1 MKLPRI
7 LSCTCCGT
15 GPKILSMLGMTGSF
29 MLVELIVGNY
39 TNSMALVA
47 DSFHMLS
54 DVIAL
59 MIAYI
64 SVRISPREWQK
75 NTYGYARAEVVGALI
90 NAVFLFALCFSIA
103 VESFKRFLLIEH
115 IEDPEMIMIVGGVG
129 LAINVFGMCLFG
141 DSHGGHGHS
150 HGGNDHSHGGHGHSH
165 EKDQKKEI
173 ENKTKGCSDVKEKGG
188 IDTGAQMNIKGV
200 FLHVMADALGS
211 VVVLIS
217 ASVIWLTDWEYK
229 DYLDPLLSLL
239 IVILICISTWPLF
252 RESIM
257 ILLNSTPAHIDTT
270 QLKSGLMSTIPVIR
284 NVHELHIWQLVGRF
298 DHRFTMINTIFEVC
312 FRRIIVTGH
321 VEVEPTDKG
330 FLSHEYHFLIGKQ
343 IKDYFHDLGIHST
356 TIQIEYSIGAR
367 RRYIHCCFHFCKR

>member
-1 MKLPRI
+1 M
-7 LSCTCCGT
+7 G
-15 GPKILSMLGMTGSF
+15 
-29 MLVELIVGNY
+29 
-39 TNSMALVA
+39 ALV
-47 DSFHMLS
+47 
-54 DVIAL
+54 
-59 MIAYI
+59 
-64 SVRISPREWQK
+64 
-75 NTYGYARAEVVGALI
+75 
-90 NAVFLFALCFSIA
+90 NAVFLFALCFSITVQA
-103 VESFKRFLLIEH
+103 IKRFLVLEK
-115 IEDPEMIMIVGGVG
+115 IEDPKMILIVGGVG
-129 LAINVFGMCLFG
+129 LLINIIGMVIF
-141 DSHGGHGHS
+141 GHS
-150 HGGNDHSHGGHGHSH
+150 HGDDDHSNSSEHNHDISK
-165 EKDQKKEI
+165 ETKDSKI
-173 ENKTKGCSDVKEKGG
+173 AS
-188 IDTGAQMNIKGV
+188 GAQMNIQGV
-200 FLHVMADALGS
+200 FLHLLADALGS

-298 DHRFTMINTIFEVC
+298 DHRFTMIDTIFEVC

-356 TIQIEYSIGAR
+356 TIQIEYSIGAK
-367 RRYIHCCFHFCKR
+367 RYIVGFIFVRGGETQNKLRLKVAKNSDISL